1 MGLLSRLLKG
11 ASQEPFQ
18 THVAF
23 VFLLDDDAKE
33 MMHALPG
40 RQFTPDALLSCA
52 RLRIFQP
59 TPANKSRIIDEAGS
73 IYETFI
79 LPTKNIPEHIGD
91 VSVSVCYQDNSSE
104 KSPGILPKVVR
115 VGNSVADVLIVNA
128 VSCCASDAYG
138 ASLIE
143 FDEDTGNMNV
153 TVLPSSPMKG
163 KMVTGFNGREI
174 PVGDLYQHVEVQLLD
189 QGDQSF
195 THFVEHQRNP
205 KHCLTGVP
213 GFGPGYRG

>member
-79 LPTKNIPEHIGD
+79 LPTKIYLNILGMFRFRFVI
-91 VSVSVCYQDNSSE
+91 
-104 KSPGILPKVVR
+104 KII
-115 VGNSVADVLIVNA
+115 VARNLLGFCRKWFALEIV
-128 VSCCASDAYG
+128 
-138 ASLIE
+138 
-143 FDEDTGNMNV
+143 
-153 TVLPSSPMKG
+153 SPM
-163 KMVTGFNGREI
+163 
-174 PVGDLYQHVEVQLLD
+174 
-189 QGDQSF
+189 S
-195 THFVEHQRNP
+195 
-205 KHCLTGVP
+205 
-213 GFGPGYRG
+213 

>member
-1 MGLLSRLLKG
+1 M
-11 ASQEPFQ
+11 
-18 THVAF
+18 
-23 VFLLDDDAKE
+23 
-33 MMHALPG
+33 
-40 RQFTPDALLSCA
+40 
-52 RLRIFQP
+52 
-59 TPANKSRIIDEAGS
+59 
-73 IYETFI
+73 
-79 LPTKNIPEHIGD
+79 
-91 VSVSVCYQDNSSE
+91 
-104 KSPGILPKVVR
+104 VR